1 MVARSAS
8 QACAALL
15 LLHLPLLLIAAEP
28 LSTVKGAAPRALAL
42 EPCEL
47 RGTQGYGRVEAEC
60 GTLRVAENPA
70 DPDGR
75 QIELFVTR
83 IPALGQD
90 PAPDPLT
97 VINGGPG
104 ASSVD
109 LYVDLQ
115 GAFAPVRRERDIVIV
130 DQRGTGRSSPLT
142 CEMPAQ
148 PISTFDPAAIEAATK
163 RCLETLAADP
173 RFYTTAIAVADLD
186 RVRTLLGYAKLNLYG
201 VSYGTRV
208 AQHYLRRHPDA
219 VRSVILDGVLTPDQ
233 PLGPD
238 IAINAQ
244 QALDAIFARCSDQP
258 ACRSRFPDPA
268 AQFGRLAEQLRSTP
282 REVSLADPLTG
293 RPATT
298 PLTYGHLAATVRIL
312 SYAPESAAL
321 VPLVLDEAEARQNFT
336 PLALHAS
343 RIERELGSSIN
354 LAMHN
359 SVVCSEDVPF
369 YANLEG
375 LWPELDRTYLG
386 TDQVRMLQTICAH
399 WPRGPVDPDLREPLR
414 SDTPVLL
421 LSGERD
427 PVTPPAYAER
437 VAATLQSGRHV
448 IAPGQGH
455 GVAGRGCIP
464 ELIGDFVRTGTTEGL
479 DTRCVARLAP
489 DPFFVDLMG
498 PPP

>member
-1 MVARSAS
+1 MIARSAS
-8 QACAALL
+8 LACAALL
-15 LLHLPLLLIAAEP
+15 LLHLPIQAAAQPE
-28 LSTVKGAAPRALAL
+28 LAL
-42 EPCEL
+42 TPCEL
-47 RGTQGYGRVEAEC
+47 RGSQGYGRVAAEC
-60 GTLRVAENPA
+60 ATLRVAENPA
-70 DPDGR
+70 EPDGR

-83 IPALGQD
+83 IRALGQN

-115 GAFAPVRRERDIVIV
+115 AAFAPVRRERDIVIV

-148 PISTFDPAAIEAATK
+148 PISAFDAAVVDAATA
-163 RCLETLAADP
+163 RCLDTLSADP
-173 RFYTTAIAVADLD
+173 RFYTTTIAVADLE
-186 RVRTLLGYAKLNLYG
+186 RVRTLLGYPRLNLYG

-208 AQHYLRRHPDA
+208 AQHYLRRYPHA
-219 VRSVILDGVLTPDQ
+219 VRSMVLDGVLAPDQ

-238 IAINAQ
+238 IAVNAQ
-244 QALDAIFARCSDQP
+244 QALDAIFARCADQP
-258 ACRSRFPDPA
+258 HCRSRFPDPA
-268 AQFGRLAEQLRSTP
+268 AQFGRLAGRLRSAP
-282 REVSLADPLTG
+282 LHVDLPDPLTG

-298 PLTYGHLAATVRIL
+298 RLTYGHLAATVRML

-369 YANLEG
+369 YANLKG
-375 LWPELDRTYLG
+375 LWPELERTYLG

-399 WPRGPVDPDLREPLR
+399 WPRGPVDTDLREPLR

-427 PVTPPAYAER
+427 PVTPPAYADR
-437 VAATLQSGRHV
+437 VAATLRSSRHV
-448 IAPGQGH
+448 VAPGQGH